1 MGRPSVIKVNHSY
14 LGECCIKL
22 DKEDKEYLL
31 NRKIT
36 IQTESARD
44 VPPYVV
50 LLNDRENYKEN
61 ACRTILKN
69 RGYNLLNKKVSY
81 KDGDHFNLQKKNLI
95 FTVE

>member
-22 DKEDKEYLL
+22 DKEDKEYLS

-50 LLNDRENYKEN
+50 CLNDKENYKEN

-69 RGYNLLNKKVSY
+69 KGYNLLNKKVSY

>member
-22 DKEDKEYLL
+22 DKEDKELL
-31 NRKIT
+31 STRKIA

-50 LLNDRENYKEN
+50 CLNDKENYKEN

-69 RGYNLLNKKVSY
+69 KGLNLSNKKVSY
-81 KDGDHFNLQKKNLI
+81 LDGDHFNLQKKNLI
-95 FTVE
+95 LTIE